1 MPAPC
6 PRCGTAFDP
15 LSGRYAPDATI
26 VCVPC
31 GEQLAAAQQTEQ
43 KRVAGSPFAGAI
55 ASVLIAL
62 GSFLLEHK
70 IVFFLFPIVAIVI
83 GVMTAHSALRNP
95 DSARALGSK
104 RVPTVLLG
112 AFGSS
117 IGLLSLVLS
126 FAVR

>member
-1 MPAPC
+1 MPTPC
-6 PRCGTAFDP
+6 PRCGTEFDP
-15 LSGRYAPDATI
+15 LNGRYAPDATI

-31 GEQLAAAQQTEQ
+31 GERLAAAQQSEQ
-43 KRVAGSPFAGAI
+43 KRIAASPFVGAL

-70 IVFFLFPIVAIVI
+70 IIFFLFPLVAIGI

-95 DSARALGSK
+95 ESAAALGWK

-112 AFGSS
+112 GMGVL

-126 FAVR
+126 VAVR